1 MSQIAAISS
10 LSGLVGYWPCEETSG
25 TSAADKASS
34 PANAALSGIGGVLR
48 AWNSPGGVG
57 AVGLRPYSSSALTAS
72 AASKLN
78 VGDTFTAG
86 VFFRRRAAV
95 TGSLMQRGDIYGALG
110 AELLT
115 DPGMESALITSGY
128 NGWRDSIG
136 TGSGAFADTAEHHGG
151 SQSIRIDVNSSGG
164 NAGVNQGLD
173 SASPGRYTVSFWYK
187 NDTNASGRM
196 SLQVM
201 YTPVAGGSVQY
212 LQTGTTNVWST
223 SSNDALYGIANAT
236 TWTQVTLTFDL
247 PETTGT
253 GASGLRIILKR
264 AAGYGGGVAYS
275 FWVDDASLKLQT
287 TTVGTHALV
296 LTSGGVVQL
305 LAGSGGA
312 ATIVASSDPAHPI
325 TDHLGWHSVVL
336 TKNGSATAIYIDG
349 IDRTVAGTNAT
360 LSANGTD
367 LTWFSGTYGVQP
379 VVGAH
384 MFLVNRAITA
394 TEQSTIYAA
403 ANMLPD
409 RATSPQI
416 RVGMCQF
423 TAEMNLANAAV
434 EAAAL
439 RSLHVTSTREAF
451 DWLVAES
458 TQGTYDWSAFDT
470 MVDAQVAQGLSIQ
483 AIFMPR
489 TPFWARTPTSENHS
503 RYVPGSATKGIS
515 VVDANNNSL
524 NDGKGTNAYT
534 TWRDRWIT
542 YIVAAVHRYKDR
554 VHIWELGNECNMSIF
569 WGPSAS
575 APLFVDWYNAA
586 RTAILTELGEAA
598 SGHRIVMG
606 GLARLRSEAG
616 TTDAQSYTA
625 DEWLRAILDLGV
637 ADFDAIGYHP
647 YIAYNNSPWSH
658 NLNST
663 SLDNAHQVR
672 DTLMEYNR
680 TSVLVELNEF
690 GWYTHNTT
698 VAASSDGL
706 TLPQSTITV
715 ADGTKVNAADPVAS
729 AGDLGGGTASG
740 FYIETTNGWELFGH
754 TGLVGNTLTG
764 CTGGTGTIHT
774 GSRISFGTNPLSETQ
789 QAQYVADSLAIVR
802 DQFSAFCD
810 TWTYFTAFETN
821 ISGGDAFAFCSAWYG
836 TDFTKPKLMTKA
848 LAVAAQPYD
857 TIDAG
862 TTLPCAIYNPTPV
875 TTTIIDPYNDPAG
888 LTYVSN
894 SSMAYWRGRYW
905 AIMDG
910 TTQGLVEGSTGQQIW
925 LTTST
930 DGVTWTTAIQ
940 PFRDAT
946 YCNNPKTGTTLE
958 WQPNL
963 VVVNN
968 QLWCS
973 WSAAD
978 AFISILND
986 PTEKWTNYRLE
997 YIDDNQVF
1005 TSSTLTSVT
1014 GGRSNRLTKDGQNDW
1029 IVFPSSNPI
1038 VLQDG
1043 RVAIPATAYSNTLQS
1058 TATTSTSTF
1067 VKARKYNMLLIVGT
1081 DGVITPTYLD
1091 TTAFE
1096 DFCAW
1101 EPFVVQNP
1109 AGHIYV
1115 FHRNLNMQLLDPD
1128 MMLVSVS
1135 YDNGATFSAAVSTEM
1150 LVPSTRGFARQVSP
1164 KRWVLA
1170 HVDHAQHSTGSGTQG
1185 ISTGR
1190 RNGALFL
1197 SRRGSDDFVPGVNF
1211 SGEDGS
1217 VNYPQVITDEESIY
1231 VHYTSG
1237 TGSDVRRALKLI
1249 QFPVMDDDVCYVLP
1263 RRNNELDTTVASDP
1277 VLHAGSP
1284 AYYNFNGANKAV
1296 SQTTLAATTG
1306 ITYTAWV
1313 QWQYGG
1319 AVIMDSRQSNS
1330 SAFGSVFMLAGAT
1343 INSLNFLHG
1352 FVLPPGSATFLAA
1365 TIDATAGTVTLRA
1378 CRGGT
1383 DFMTATGYFKTLLF
1397 SGQPSDG
1404 ETIAV
1409 NGVTYTFRTSASV
1422 STDVAIGAST
1432 AATATNLKTALT
1444 AHSMSVFQTTNSL
1457 RLVFTRTDI
1466 ATFSASSASS
1476 SVTVDTLPP
1485 GGGTVN
1491 VGYPT
1496 GSSSLAPYNGQV
1508 YEARAYD
1515 TALSTNNLR
1524 YLYNQQAAT
1533 FGYAT
1538 LAGATTAPSAALIT
1552 YDASSPNP
1560 TEFPSIGS
1568 FDPAYC
1574 EVVTGTTLRI
1584 HGEGSAAVELPHG
1597 ATEVELRF
1605 RLGALPTGTDR
1616 YTIATFGD
1624 ASSPARLYIDAAS
1637 PTTLSCNGVAVTTV
1651 ASPLAWNIIQVVI
1664 TAQKVTIGGV
1674 EQYFSGKPRLFLGS
1688 AYPEGLLATTK
1699 TLDHDVS
1706 AMQMSRSHAIPRP
1719 VPVIADIACWGDSL
1733 TYSQTTGDV
1742 QASPTWP
1749 QTLATTLGVAVY
1761 NGGQGAHGSAEVATR
1776 QGGLQPLVTLTGNQ
1790 IPSGTTAAISL
1801 TAISPTTGWRT
1812 GNVAS
1817 AGLNMHGSLAGVNG
1831 TLRHDL
1837 TNALA
1842 NVFTFTPDAAPA
1854 STVSVPALTP
1864 FVGDEG
1870 ASMRNRVNI
1879 IWVGTNNTSQPTAIV
1894 RDITS
1899 MIDNLPAG
1907 TTRYLVVSNT
1917 QNSMTTLNTALQAAF
1932 GGNYA
1937 DLRSYLISDGLAAA
1951 GITPVSQDATDIAN
1965 GNVPSSLKYDGTH
1978 FVQAAYNI
1986 IGAWFAQEITQR
1998 GWV

>member
-34 PANAALSGIGGVLR
+34 PANAALSGTGGVLR

-57 AVGLRPYSSSALTAS
+57 AAGLRPYSSSALTVS
-72 AASKLN
+72 ATSKLD

-95 TGSLMQRGDIYGALG
+95 TGALMQRGDIYGALG

-115 DPGMESALITSGY
+115 DSGMESSLITSGY

-136 TGSGAFADTAEHHGG
+136 TGSGAFTDTAEHHGG
-151 SQSIRIDVNSSGG
+151 SQSIRIDVNSSGS
-164 NAGVNQGLD
+164 NAGINQGLD
-173 SASPGRYTVSFWYK
+173 SAAPGRYTVSFWYK
-187 NDTNASGRM
+187 NDAHASGRM

-349 IDRTVAGTNAT
+349 IDRTVAGTNVT
-360 LSANGTD
+360 LSATGTD
-367 LTWFSGTYGVQP
+367 LTWFSGSYGVQP

-384 MFLVNRAITA
+384 MFLANRAITA

-483 AIFMPR
+483 AMFMPR
-489 TPFWARTPTSENHS
+489 TPFWARTPTSDTHS
-503 RYVPGSATKGIS
+503 RYVPGAATKGIS
-515 VVDANNNSL
+515 VADANNDSL
-524 NDGKGTNAYT
+524 NGGKGTNAYT

-569 WGPSAS
+569 WGPAAS

-586 RTAILTELGEAA
+586 RTAILAELGADA
-598 SGHRIVMG
+598 PNHRIVMG

-625 DEWLRAILDLGV
+625 DEWLRAMLDLGV
-637 ADFDAIGYHP
+637 ANFDAIGYHP
-647 YIAYNNSPWSH
+647 YIANNNSPWSH
-658 NLNST
+658 NLNSA

-715 ADGTKVNAADPVAS
+715 ADGTKVNTADPVAS

-821 ISGGDAFAFCSAWYG
+821 ISGGDAFAFCAAWYG

-862 TTLPCAIYNPTPV
+862 TTLSCAIYNPTPV

-894 SSMAYWRGRYW
+894 SSMAYWRGKYW

-910 TTQGLVEGSTGQQIW
+910 TTEGFVEGSTGQQIW

-1058 TATTSTSTF
+1058 TQTAATDTF
-1067 VKARKYNMLLIVGT
+1067 VKARKYNMLLIVDAGGT
-1081 DGVITPTYLD
+1081 ITPTYLD
-1091 TTAFE
+1091 TTAFG

-1115 FHRNLNMQLLDPD
+1115 FHRNLNMTSTDADFL
-1128 MMLVSVS
+1128 LVSVS
-1135 YDNGATFSAAVSTEM
+1135 YDNGETFSSAVSTEM
-1150 LVPSTRGFARQVSP
+1150 LVPSARGSARQVSP
-1164 KRWVLA
+1164 SRWVLT
-1170 HVDHAQHSTGSGTQG
+1170 HCDEAQGSTGSAAQAIDTDRSG
-1185 ISTGR
+1185 
-1190 RNGALFL
+1190 GALFL
-1197 SRRGSDDFVPGVNF
+1197 SRRGGNDFAPGVTF
-1211 SGEDGS
+1211 LSGGES
-1217 VNYPQVITDEESIY
+1217 VNAPQVVAVGENIY

-1237 TGSDVRRALKLI
+1237 NGVVVRRSLKLT
-1249 QFPVMDDDVCYVLP
+1249 QFPSMSEDVCYVFP
-1263 RRNNELDTTVASDP
+1263 RQNN
-1277 VLHAGSP
+1277 
-1284 AYYNFNGANKAV
+1284 
-1296 SQTTLAATTG
+1296 
-1306 ITYTAWV
+1306 
-1313 QWQYGG
+1313 
-1319 AVIMDSRQSNS
+1319 
-1330 SAFGSVFMLAGAT
+1330 
-1343 INSLNFLHG
+1343 
-1352 FVLPPGSATFLAA
+1352 
-1365 TIDATAGTVTLRA
+1365 
-1378 CRGGT
+1378 
-1383 DFMTATGYFKTLLF
+1383 
-1397 SGQPSDG
+1397 
-1404 ETIAV
+1404 
-1409 NGVTYTFRTSASV
+1409 
-1422 STDVAIGAST
+1422 
-1432 AATATNLKTALT
+1432 
-1444 AHSMSVFQTTNSL
+1444 
-1457 RLVFTRTDI
+1457 
-1466 ATFSASSASS
+1466 
-1476 SVTVDTLPP
+1476 
-1485 GGGTVN
+1485 
-1491 VGYPT
+1491 
-1496 GSSSLAPYNGQV
+1496 
-1508 YEARAYD
+1508 
-1515 TALSTNNLR
+1515 
-1524 YLYNQQAAT
+1524 
-1533 FGYAT
+1533 
-1538 LAGATTAPSAALIT
+1538 
-1552 YDASSPNP
+1552 
-1560 TEFPSIGS
+1560 
-1568 FDPAYC
+1568 DPAYC
-1574 EVVTGTTLRI
+1574 GIVSGTTLRI

-1597 ATEVELRF
+1597 ATQVTLRF
-1605 RLGALPTGTDR
+1605 RLGALPVGTDR
-1616 YTIATFGD
+1616 YTVATFGD

-1637 PTTLSCNGVAVTTV
+1637 PTTLSCNGVAVTTL
-1651 ASPLAWNIIQVVI
+1651 ASPLAWNTIQVVV
-1664 TAQKVTIGGV
+1664 TAQKVTIGSV

-1706 AMQMSRSHAIPRP
+1706 AMQMSRSHTIPRP

-1870 ASMRNRVNI
+1870 TSMRNRVNI

-1899 MIDNLPAG
+1899 MIANLPAG

-1932 GGNYA
+1932 GDNYA
-1937 DLRSYLISDGLAAA
+1937 DLRSYLISDGLADA

-1986 IGAWFAQEITQR
+1986 IGAWFAQEITAR